1 VGIRPS
7 AEPGGDRSSEP
18 TNDHSGGASAS
29 SSTRN
34 GVSER
39 RTATGGLFGLEGIQR
54 AIEGAGPSA
63 AATTR
68 AIQRAVAD
76 ASPHPLEDDAAVLAL
91 AIT

>member
-1 VGIRPS
+1 
-7 AEPGGDRSSEP
+7 
-18 TNDHSGGASAS
+18 
-29 SSTRN
+29 
-34 GVSER
+34 
-39 RTATGGLFGLEGIQR
+39 LEGIQR